1 MTNTKDG
8 MNKEEK
14 YLGGIAKKALRNI
27 SGTDE
32 RSIERTQRQFKQKR
46 RNYLPKNG
54 FSGLAAGLV
63 VGVIICGAASYIG
76 IPFSGTETT
85 FITAQF
91 AMLGALMSYIN
102 S

>member
-1 MTNTKDG
+1 MTTTNDG
-8 MNKEEK
+8 MNTEDNNFSSM
-14 YLGGIAKKALRNI
+14 AKRALRNI
-27 SGTDE
+27 SGVDE
-32 RSIERTQRQFKQKR
+32 RSIERTQKEYKQKR

-63 VGVIICGAASYIG
+63 VGVIICTAASYIG
-76 IPFSGTETT
+76 IPFSATETT